1 MLEELSYNEMI
12 EVDGG
17 LVITGMMVATGI
29 GCLSGGV
36 AVGYAVG
43 KVIRRYISKSK

>member
-1 MLEELSYNEMI
+1 MVSMTRHEMI

-17 LVITGMMVATGI
+17 LLITGTMVAAGI